1 MSRLRAIALLLIILT
16 LTACG
21 APEPTPGAST
31 SGTSVGEA
39 ESTSEPAMM
48 QTPTTVQ
55 ADATVDAGVT
65 PTGTLAT
72 AASGAT
78 VEPEMTAAATTPRTE
93 AAFPFVYTDAN
104 QRKVTLKQRPRRIV
118 ALFPVNNETL
128 FAIGAGEQVIAV
140 DDFTA
145 FPKAAASKPKIG
157 GANFKFNT
165 EKIVGLDPDL
175 VITSF
180 GTEEILDK
188 ALRDAGVPVLATPY
202 PTSLSATYALI
213 RDLGKIS
220 GHVDE
225 ANQLSTKLRGELEAV
240 QRQTAKSPKV
250 PVYYETDASTPGKP
264 FTVNKGTLGDE
275 LLAAAGGRNVF
286 SGVKS
291 AQVSFESIVSAKP
304 KVILLG
310 NVKGYVPENFFSPTT
325 VQEVKQRK
333 GFSTIPAV
341 RDNRVVPIYV
351 ERLVPGPRLGQGLR
365 DLAVAIHPE
374 IFGER

>member
-1 MSRLRAIALLLIILT
+1 MSRLKAIALLLIILA

-21 APEPTPGAST
+21 AAEPTPGVST
-31 SGTSVGEA
+31 GSTPVGEA
-39 ESTSEPAMM
+39 EPTSEPAMM
-48 QTPTTVQ
+48 QTPT
-55 ADATVDAGVT
+55 A
-65 PTGTLAT
+65 
-72 AASGAT
+72 
-78 VEPEMTAAATTPRTE
+78 EPEMTAAATTPRTE

-104 QRKVTLKQRPRRIV
+104 QRKVTLKQRPQRIV

-140 DDFTA
+140 DDFTI
-145 FPKAAASKPKIG
+145 FPKAAAAKPKIG

-202 PTSLSATYALI
+202 PTSLSATYDLI
-213 RDLGKIS
+213 RDLGKIT

-240 QRQTAKSPKV
+240 QRRTAKAPKV

-264 FTVNKGTLGDE
+264 FTVNTGTLGDE
-275 LLAAAGGRNVF
+275 LLSAAGGRNVF
-286 SGVKS
+286 NGVKS
-291 AQVSFESIVSAKP
+291 GQVSFESIVSAKP

-310 NVKGYVPENFFSPTT
+310 DVKGYVPENFFSPTS

-351 ERLVPGPRLGQGLR
+351 ERIVPGPRLGQGLR